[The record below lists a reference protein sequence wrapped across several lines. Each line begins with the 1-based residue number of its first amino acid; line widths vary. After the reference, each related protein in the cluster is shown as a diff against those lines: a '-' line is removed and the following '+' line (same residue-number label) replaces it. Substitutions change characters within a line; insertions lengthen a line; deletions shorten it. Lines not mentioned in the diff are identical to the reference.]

1 VLLRLWEALKPRRVF
16 HWGGFDLVGK
26 MAFLNGPGF
35 LRLVLDR
42 YQGSQAYLLY
52 PQDEGA
58 QSRSAELLALGV
70 VDGDRSAVILSS
82 FSPQPSD
89 VTRPVIVDLPSGV
102 LAGAAPMKSI
112 RYRQSN
118 NVHARIRSDLQADDN
133 LKLEFAGCALC
144 LGAPLQMA
152 RDAERAR
159 AMLARNWQRY
169 VEAMKDNL
177 RWDHK
182 DAGISRAG
190 ARLRV
195 TLEPNEL
202 VVIE

>member
-1 VLLRLWEALKPRRVF
+1 
-16 HWGGFDLVGK
+16 

-42 YQGSQAYLLY
+42 YQGSHAYLLY

-58 QSRSAELLALGV
+58 RLRSAELLALGV

-89 VTRPVIVDLPSGV
+89 VTGPVIVDLPSGV
-102 LAGAAPMKSI
+102 LAGGASLKSI
-112 RYRQSN
+112 RYRQSS
-118 NVHARIRSDLQADDN
+118 NVHARIRSDLQADGN
-133 LKLEFAGCALC
+133 LKPEFAGCALC

-159 AMLARNWQRY
+159 AMLARNWERY

-177 RWDHK
+177 RWDRK